1 VGPDAFR
8 RPINQGVGMPVIA
21 AFPTGTIAA
30 AGHYFHWGVISV
42 SITNLLIVIAM
53 LVLFGLALV
62 VPFPGHRTTAHSTV
76 DRADGGA
83 S

>member
-1 VGPDAFR
+1 
-8 RPINQGVGMPVIA
+8 MPVIA
-21 AFPTGTIAA
+21 AFPTWAIAA
-30 AGHYFHWGVISV
+30 AGHYLHWGVISV

-62 VPFPGHRTTAHSTV
+62 VPFPRPRTTADSTV
-76 DRADGGA
+76 DRAEDGA